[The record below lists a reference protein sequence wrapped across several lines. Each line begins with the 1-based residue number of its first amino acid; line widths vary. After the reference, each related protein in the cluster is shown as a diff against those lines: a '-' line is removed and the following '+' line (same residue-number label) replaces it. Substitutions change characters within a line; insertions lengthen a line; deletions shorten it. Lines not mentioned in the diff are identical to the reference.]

1 MKKITAVAV
10 KEQSKVF
17 SDFSGQ
23 RFRYDI
29 PEATLR
35 FDFGYGSSFDDG
47 FIEFHLS
54 DKESKEVLNFIK
66 EKLHKNTKEHFQKML
81 KKESKNYE
89 ESIQFRDYNGC
100 EHYGSSVALYKFFL
114 GKND

>member
-47 FIEFHLS
+47 IIEFHLS

-66 EKLHKNTKEHFQKML
+66 EKLHKNTKEHFEKML
-81 KKESKNYE
+81 KKETKNFE
-89 ESIQFRDYNGC
+89 ESVDCRDYSAS
-100 EHYGSSVALYKFFL
+100 EYYGSCVGLYKFFL